1 MFIYCYIYTLEFK
14 ANVVICA
21 FTELRKSFSGWNRF
35 NIFAVNKKTVKM
47 ELSKSARKQIS
58 AISCREN
65 LFHDDKKHVYKNQ
78 TIISRES

>member
-1 MFIYCYIYTLEFK
+1 
-14 ANVVICA
+14 
-21 FTELRKSFSGWNRF
+21 
-35 NIFAVNKKTVKM
+35 M
-47 ELSKSARKQIS
+47 ELSESARKQIS